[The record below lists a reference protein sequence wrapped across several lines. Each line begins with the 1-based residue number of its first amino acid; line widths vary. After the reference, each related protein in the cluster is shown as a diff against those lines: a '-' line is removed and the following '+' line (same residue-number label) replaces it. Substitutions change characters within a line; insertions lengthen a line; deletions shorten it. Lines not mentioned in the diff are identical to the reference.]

1 MICDA
6 HNCRL
11 NIEDSNTAYSCA
23 CNSSGIKGDM
33 IYISTGG
40 FRGRTAAAVSAELLS
55 AGIKSIELSGGAYSE
70 TLLVDL
76 QALAQDIHFQVH
88 NYFPPPADPFVLNLG
103 SLDTLTGERS
113 IAHVEQALQW
123 CAALGADRYSFHAGF
138 LLDPKV
144 DELGKRIPCRSLF
157 DRDECTEV
165 FVSRVSRL
173 AEVAEQNGVVL
184 MIENNV
190 LSARNSHEFPVNPLL
205 MCDPQ
210 ECQKIMGLLPGSV
223 KLLVDVA
230 HLKVSANSL
239 NFDSSQMF
247 DLCHEN
253 IAGYHLSDNNGLE
266 DSNEHFSQDAWFW
279 PHLKSDVNYYSV
291 EVYGCTPD
299 QLLQQAN
306 LVRSKLQSSSQ
317 AL

>member
-1 MICDA
+1 
-6 HNCRL
+6 
-11 NIEDSNTAYSCA
+11 
-23 CNSSGIKGDM
+23 M

-40 FRGRTAAAVSAELLS
+40 FRGRTADAVSAELLS

-70 TLLVDL
+70 TLLSDL
-76 QALAQDIHFQVH
+76 QALTPDVHFQVH

-103 SLDTLTGERS
+103 SLDTRIGDRS

-123 CAALGADRYSFHAGF
+123 CVALGADRYSFHAGF

-144 DELGKRIPCRSLF
+144 NELGKRIPSRSLF
-157 DRDECTEV
+157 DRDECIEV

-173 AEVAEQNGVVL
+173 AEIAEEVRVAL

-190 LSARNSHEFPVNPLL
+190 LSAKNSQEFSSNPLL
-205 MCDPQ
+205 MCDPL
-210 ECQKIMGLLPGSV
+210 ECQEIMAMLPASV
-223 KLLVDVA
+223 GQLIDVA

-239 NFDSSQMF
+239 NFDPVQMF
-247 DLCHEN
+247 SVCHER
-253 IAGYHLSDNNGLE
+253 IAAYHLSDNNGLE
-266 DSNEHFSQDAWFW
+266 DSNKQFGEDAWFW
-279 PHLKSDVNYYSV
+279 PHLKSDVGYYSV

-306 LVRSKLQSSSQ
+306 LVRSKLGK
-317 AL
+317 

>member
-1 MICDA
+1 
-6 HNCRL
+6 
-11 NIEDSNTAYSCA
+11 
-23 CNSSGIKGDM
+23 M

-40 FRGRTAAAVSAELLS
+40 FRGRTADAVSAELLS
-55 AGIKSIELSGGAYSE
+55 AGVKSIELSSGAYSE
-70 TLLVDL
+70 SLLSDL

-103 SLDTLTGERS
+103 SLDTLIAERS

-123 CAALGADRYSFHAGF
+123 CVALGADRYSFHAGF

-144 DELGKRIPCRSLF
+144 DELGKRIPSRSLF
-157 DRDECTEV
+157 DRDECIEA

-173 AEVAEQNGVVL
+173 AELAERAGVGL

-190 LSARNSHEFPVNPLL
+190 LSAKNAIEFSTNPLL

-210 ECQKIMGLLPGSV
+210 ECQKIMALLPGSV
-223 KLLVDVA
+223 KQLIDVA

-239 NFDSSQMF
+239 NFDPSQMF
-247 DLCHEN
+247 DLCHER
-253 IAGYHLSDNNGLE
+253 IAGFHLSDNNGLE
-266 DSNEHFSQDAWFW
+266 DSNKPFGEDSWFW
-279 PHLKSDVNYYSV
+279 PHLKSDVGYYSV
-291 EVYGCTPD
+291 EVYGSTPD

-306 LVRSKLQSSSQ
+306 LVRSKLQ
-317 AL
+317 